1 VYQHDA
7 WTTRCWPWL
16 SPTTVSNSLA
26 LPCFP
31 GSRPLVLTDWLNSV
45 VVLRPTWHK
54 TGHFREV
61 SPSQSFG
68 LVWKKLN
75 LTQQKQAFTNQK
87 KCTTTQKLKLGF
99 VAFYD
104 SKEKISKGGDKKGKC
119 EEKRISGERSM
130 WYKQAIAL
138 KKLNQKLNQGHI
150 LSQSQHEAPCWQ
162 IQTHCSYV
170 LGGCMSL
177 DGDTAACLHIGP
189 FAFVILSSFTGRW
202 RPTLPTY
209 SKTFHTVCFH
219 YTRLHTLHTRTF
231 VQDYPGGPVPKRQN
245 QSGFYW
251 SKRQWVAVAWA
262 GPYASL
268 HLAPDR

>member
-1 VYQHDA
+1 M
-7 WTTRCWPWL
+7 
-16 SPTTVSNSLA
+16 
-26 LPCFP
+26 
-31 GSRPLVLTDWLNSV
+31 
-45 VVLRPTWHK
+45 VLRPTWHK